1 MKFRSIDDLKNL
13 KNKTILFYCDFN
25 VDIVDNNIVDDRKIR
40 EIIDSLEYLSF
51 SGAKVLLFSKEN
63 NTKKI
68 EFVLTVLNKF
78 LKLNYDFQNK
88 IVYCNSSEVNRLEDV
103 IKLVSFGDIIVVNDF
118 NTYIDKINKI
128 KSSHNILKKI
138 VSRCDYFVFEN
149 FNDLYT
155 DDYFIVNFS
164 KKIKTFFGYS
174 FLNKL
179 NNYARIQLEKGNS
192 VAVVGGEY
200 NVLKFNFIE
209 NLLSKGV
216 YVLLGGEVSSVFVSV
231 YKNRLL
237 NKIKNVNKKSSGKVL
252 NLIKKYKN
260 NIILP
265 IDFMVS
271 ENKDKKISN
280 YRKNIS
286 ELNKYD
292 NIYDIGP
299 ETIKSF
305 IPYIKR
311 AKYLIWSGL
320 LGFVENKKFS
330 HGSMLIS
337 QLFCNRSK
345 GPSFGVV
352 VGNRTCNFL
361 NATKY
366 GDDVDFCFYEKET
379 FYRLINDEE
388 TNIKI

>member
-13 KNKTILFYCDFN
+13 KNKTVLFYCDFN

-216 YVLLGGEVSSVFVSV
+216 YVLLGGEVSSVFISV

-320 LGFVENKKFS
+320 LGFVEDKKFS